1 MLILQEQLE
10 EKDSE
15 LKRLKEELEQKTQME
30 AENNDSASDKKVSD
44 DATIPVEDG
53 NWALGLTELLGN
65 FKFLASLSVH

>member
-53 NWALGLTELLGN
+53 N
-65 FKFLASLSVH
+65 